1 MREPRNPFRL
11 RAAEAIENDVTFLKL
26 FGPGMLDLLGDDP
39 HLWDKPQLIRS
50 APGAGKT
57 TLLRLFTP
65 AALVNLHAFKAN
77 DDLKELY
84 QRMAA
89 LGVINE
95 GGPQLLGVFLSC
107 ARNYRIL
114 DDLDFEAVRKQRL
127 LFGLLNARIVLATLR
142 ASLQLRGLRYPED
155 LSMIKVSADAPTEIR
170 AGEPGANSGVELQRW
185 ATNLEENVCDAIDSF
200 DGGDLASLPG
210 SDTLHSIG
218 LMRPGVL
225 TIDGQPVA
233 SHRLLLLDDVHH
245 LTHGQ
250 RSLLLKTVADMRTS
264 VGVWLAERFEALSTD
279 EMLETGVTE
288 GRDYEGEIL
297 IERFWREGGNKFAN
311 LLNSVADRRA
321 SAALTVEVTSLD
333 SCLQASL
340 DGAEWQGKYEATI
353 PVVRKRVTEL
363 ARGSALFHDWIE
375 TQEKQPGGSRDRA
388 IGWRVLEILMYRELR
403 NKQTAFD
410 FPLSPAELREKTDS
424 SIRAAA
430 ELFLAH
436 EFHLPYYFGPKK
448 LANLASW
455 NIEQFMRLAGDEF
468 EEVVASSLISKT
480 PTLNAG
486 RQDALLRGASE
497 SFWMEIPR
505 RARYGE
511 RVHQLLTSIGRF
523 CRQRTYEE
531 NAPYDPGVTGIAISM
546 KERDQLQ
553 SKEFLTKNPEYGLLA
568 DVLAAAIA
576 NNLLEAQLDRKVKGD
591 TWMVLNLNRLLCVL
605 YDLPLQYGGFK
616 ERPLRDLY
624 VWMTAGYEAKKSL
637 L

>member
-1 MREPRNPFRL
+1 MRVPRNPFRL

-26 FGPGMLDLLGDDP
+26 FGPEMLDLLGDDP

-84 QRMAA
+84 QRMDA
-89 LGVINE
+89 LGVIND
-95 GGPQLLGVFLSC
+95 GGPQILGVFLSC

-114 DDLDFEAVRKQRL
+114 DDLDFEAPRKQRL
-127 LFGLLNARIVLATLR
+127 LFGLLNARIVLAALR
-142 ASLQLRGLRYPED
+142 ASLQLRGLRFPED
-155 LSMIKVSADAPTEIR
+155 LARIKISADAPIEIR
-170 AGEPGANSGVELQRW
+170 AGEPGAISGIELQRW
-185 ATNLEENVCDAIDSF
+185 ATDLEENVCDAIDSF

-210 SDTLHSIG
+210 SDTLHSIT

-225 TIDGQPVA
+225 TVDGEAVA
-233 SHRLLLLDDVHH
+233 SHCLLLLDDVHH

-250 RSLLLKTVADMRTS
+250 RTLLLKTVADMRAG

-297 IERFWREGGNKFAN
+297 IERFWRESANKFAN

-340 DGAEWQGKYEATI
+340 DGTEWQAKYEATI
-353 PVVRKRVTEL
+353 PVIRDRVTQL

-375 TQEKQPGGSRDRA
+375 MQVQQPGGSRDRA
-388 IGWRVLEILMYRELR
+388 IGWRVLEILMHRELR
-403 NKQTAFD
+403 NKQTSFD
-410 FPLSPAELREKTDS
+410 FPLSPAELKEKTDS

-486 RQDALLRGASE
+486 RQDSLLREASE
-497 SFWMEIPR
+497 SFWLEIPR

-511 RVHQLLTSIGRF
+511 KVHQLLTSIGRF

-546 KERDQLQ
+546 KEREQLQ
-553 SKEFLTKNPEYGLLA
+553 SKEFLAKNPEYVLLA

-591 TWMVLNLNRLLCVL
+591 TWMVLNLNRLLCVS

-624 VWMTAGYEAKKSL
+624 MWMTAGYEAKKSL

>member
-65 AALVNLHAFKAN
+65 AALVNLHAFRDNA
-77 DDLKELY
+77 DLKELY
-84 QRMAA
+84 QRMAT

-114 DDLDFEAVRKQRL
+114 DDLDFEPARKQRL

-155 LSMIKVSADAPTEIR
+155 LSRIKVSADAPTEIR
-170 AGEPGANSGVELQRW
+170 AGEPGATSGVELHRW
-185 ATNLEENVCDAIDSF
+185 ATALEENVCDAIDSF
-200 DGGDLASLPG
+200 DGGELASLPG

-225 TIDGQPVA
+225 TVDGRPVA

-250 RSLLLKTVADMRTS
+250 RSLLLKTVADMRTG

-288 GRDYEGEIL
+288 GRDYDGEIL
-297 IERFWREGGNKFAN
+297 IERFWRESANKFTN

-340 DGAEWQGKYEATI
+340 DGTEWQGKYEATI
-353 PVVRKRVTEL
+353 PVIRDRVTKLSRE
-363 ARGSALFHDWIE
+363 STLFHDWIE
-375 TQEKQPGGSRDRA
+375 AQERQPGGIRDRA
-388 IGWRVLEILMYRELR
+388 IGWRVLEILIYRELR
-403 NKQTAFD
+403 NQQASFD
-410 FPLSPAELREKTDS
+410 FPLSPADLKEKTDS

-430 ELFLAH
+430 ELFLAQ
-436 EFHLPYYFGPKK
+436 EFRLPYYFGPKK

-486 RQDALLRGASE
+486 RQDALLREASE
-497 SFWMEIPR
+497 SFWTEIPR

-511 RVHQLLTSIGRF
+511 RVYQLLTSIGRF

-546 KERDQLQ
+546 KEREQLQ
-553 SKEFLTKNPEYGLLA
+553 SKEFLKKNPEYGLLA

-576 NNLLEAQLDRKVKGD
+576 NNLLEAQLDRRVKGN
-591 TWMVLNLNRLLCVL
+591 TWMVLNLNRLLCVS

-624 VWMTAGYEAKKSL
+624 VWMTAGYEPKKSL

>member
-26 FGPGMLDLLGDDP
+26 LGPGMLDLLGNDP

-84 QRMAA
+84 QRMAT

-114 DDLDFEAVRKQRL
+114 DDLDFEPVRKHRL

-142 ASLQLRGLRYPED
+142 ASLNLKGLRFPED
-155 LSMIKVSADAPTEIR
+155 LSRIKVSAEALAEIL
-170 AGEPGANSGVELQRW
+170 PGGFGASSGIDLHRW
-185 ATNLEENVCDAIDSF
+185 ATVLEENVCDAIDSF
-200 DGGDLASLPG
+200 DGGNIASLPG
-210 SDTLHSIG
+210 SDTLYSIG
-218 LMRPGVL
+218 LMRRGML
-225 TIDGQPVA
+225 TVDGQPIA
-233 SHRLLLLDDVHH
+233 NYRLLLLDDVHH

-250 RSLLLKTVADMRTS
+250 RSLLLKTVADMRAG

-279 EMLETGVTE
+279 EMLESGVTE

-297 IERFWREGGNKFAN
+297 IERFWRESAHKFAN

-321 SAALTVEVTSLD
+321 SSALTVEVTSLD

-340 DGAEWQGKYEATI
+340 DGTEWQSKYEATI
-353 PVVRKRVTEL
+353 PVIKERVT
-363 ARGSALFHDWIE
+363 ALSRESTLFIDWIE
-375 TQEKQPGGSRDRA
+375 EQERRSGGARDRA
-388 IGWRVLEILMYRELR
+388 VGWRVLEILIYREMR
-403 NKQTAFD
+403 NQQKTFD
-410 FPLSPAELREKTDS
+410 FPLSSTDLWEKTDS

-448 LANLASW
+448 LASLASW

-497 SFWMEIPR
+497 SFWTEIPR

-511 RVHQLLTSIGRF
+511 KVYRLLSSIGSF
-523 CRQRTYEE
+523 CRSRTYEDS
-531 NAPYDPGVTGIAISM
+531 APYDPGVTGIAISM
-546 KERDQLQ
+546 KEREQLQ
-553 SKEFLTKNPEYGLLA
+553 SKDFLAKNPGYELLA

-576 NNLLEAQLDRKVKGD
+576 NNFLEAQLDRKVKGK
-591 TWMVLNLNRLLCVL
+591 TWMVLNLNRLLCVS

-624 VWMTAGYEAKKSL
+624 VWMTAGYEPTKSL